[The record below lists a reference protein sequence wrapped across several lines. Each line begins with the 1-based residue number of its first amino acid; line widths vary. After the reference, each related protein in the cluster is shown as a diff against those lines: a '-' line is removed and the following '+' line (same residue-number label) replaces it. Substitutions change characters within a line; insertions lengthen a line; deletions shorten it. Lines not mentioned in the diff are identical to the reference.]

1 MTVAPKVP
9 MHEPDAVSK
18 DAAEAAAAMEPVAIP
33 PERIDWVGALPF
45 FALHVGLIALFWV
58 GASPVAVWTC
68 VGLYLVRMFAI
79 TGFYHRYFSHRT
91 FQTSRP
97 FQFLMGLIGTM
108 SVQRGPMW
116 WAAHHRYHHRHSD
129 EHGDA
134 HSPGQ
139 HGFWW
144 SHLGWFLT
152 RSGTPTRERLVRD
165 WMRFAE
171 IRFLDRFHLAGPAL
185 LAGGLLWTGAW
196 LERAHPELGTSMAQL
211 FVWGFVVST
220 VVLYHATYTIN
231 SLSHVYGSRRFDTGD
246 DSRNNWFLAILTL
259 GEGWHNNHHHYP
271 GSTRQGFYWWEYDPT
286 YYTLKVLSWFGL
298 VSRLKPVPARIL
310 ERDRIR

>member
-9 MHEPDAVSK
+9 IPEPDAISK
-18 DAAEAAAAMEPVAIP
+18 DAAEAAAAMEPVAVP
-33 PERIDWVGALPF
+33 PEPIDWVGALPF
-45 FALHVGLIALFWV
+45 FALHAGLVSLFWV

-68 VGLYLVRMFAI
+68 IGLYLVRMFAI

-129 EHGDA
+129 EFGDA
-134 HSPGQ
+134 HSPGR

-165 WMRFAE
+165 WMRFPE
-171 IRFLDRFHLAGPAL
+171 IRFLDRFHLIGPAL
-185 LAGGLLWTGAW
+185 LAGGLLWVGAW
-196 LERAHPELGTSMAQL
+196 LERAHPELGTRMAQL

-220 VVLYHATYTIN
+220 VLLYHATYTIN
-231 SLSHVYGSRRFDTGD
+231 SLSHVYGSRRVD
-246 DSRNNWFLAILTL
+246 
-259 GEGWHNNHHHYP
+259 P
-271 GSTRQGFYWWEYDPT
+271 G
-286 YYTLKVLSWFGL
+286 
-298 VSRLKPVPARIL
+298 
-310 ERDRIR
+310 